1 MHIGEISF
9 CNRIGF
15 NVKSDDFKKK
25 VLDDLAQFGCKII
38 QKHHDK
44 FNEHGSIEILNANP
58 HLMTLRTNGNP
69 YYLFLTKHN
78 GINQCIFIDKK
89 VQQGYIT
96 PRMVIT
102 KFWFS
107 DILFENTLFTGEMV
121 KSEKTGDWTFLLHDM
136 LADCGE
142 SCGHINLVK
151 RLNRSYEVLSTMWK
165 RDPRQDVSDLRMKK
179 YFHYEEYNE
188 MMALSKKLPYTCRG
202 IYFKPLFLKFRDIL
216 YNFDETLI
224 KKNEKTVTFNN
235 KQFVT
240 KEEHA
245 EIIKENTKTFVY
257 IQKTSQPDIYQV
269 FCEGKEAGYAFVN
282 NIRVSK
288 MLRERFSSATPVD
301 KVKYSAVLN
310 SKFKKWEPIEEA
322 IGNH

>member
-25 VLDDLAQFGCKII
+25 ILDDLSKFGCKII

-44 FNEHGSIEILNANP
+44 FNENGSMEVLNSNP
-58 HLMTLRTNGNP
+58 HLMTLRSNGNP
-69 YYLFLTKHN
+69 YYLFLTKHD

-89 VQQGYIT
+89 VQQGYIN
-96 PRMVIT
+96 PRMVIV
-102 KFWFS
+102 KFWFN
-107 DILFENTLFTGEMV
+107 DALFSNTLFTGEMV
-121 KSEKTGDWTFLLHDM
+121 KSDKTGAWTFLLHDM

-142 SCGHINLVK
+142 SCNHINLVK
-151 RLNRSYEVLSTMWK
+151 RLNRTYEVLSSMWK
-165 RDPRQDVSDLRMKK
+165 RDPRQDVSDIRVKR
-179 YFHYEEYNE
+179 YFHYDEYE
-188 MMALSKKLPYTCRG
+188 TMMAWSKKLPYTCRG

-216 YNFDETLI
+216 FNFDDTLI
-224 KKNEKTVTFNN
+224 KKNDKSVTYNN

-245 EIIKENTKTFVY
+245 EIVKEKTKSIVW

-269 FCEGKEAGYAFVN
+269 FVDNKDAGLAFVN

-288 MLRERFSSATPVD
+288 MLRERFVSATPVD
-301 KVKYSAVLN
+301 KVKYTANFN
-310 SKFKKWEPIEEA
+310 SKFKKWEPIEEVQ
-322 IGNH
+322 GNP